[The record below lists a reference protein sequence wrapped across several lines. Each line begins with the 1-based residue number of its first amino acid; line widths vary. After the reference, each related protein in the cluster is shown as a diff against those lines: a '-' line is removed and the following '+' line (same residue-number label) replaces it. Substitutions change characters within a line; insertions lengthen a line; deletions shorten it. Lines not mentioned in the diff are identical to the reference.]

1 MNKQAWN
8 LTDLQ
13 SIPLNGAKVFTT
25 FCCGGGSSMGY
36 KRAGFEVVAACDI
49 DQEMQRHYVAN
60 LHPKKFF
67 LMPVKDLL
75 NQDLSQYVGI
85 DILDGSPPCSTF
97 STAGLREEA
106 WGKQKHFREGQA
118 SQVLDDLFFDFLNVA
133 EKIKPKVIIAEN
145 VSGMIKGNAKGYCK
159 MIFDRLRQI
168 GYDPQLFLINSADCG
183 VPQYRERVFFCA
195 KQSTIKKPKLILSP
209 KYKHVSCEE
218 ATSDLVIT
226 DKEWQENR
234 HTSETDL
241 IWWPKTRQGENYG
254 EATLRAGVTQKCWSC
269 KRLNSKTPSATLT
282 ATHSNIKHW
291 SEPRQCTLREWK
303 RLGSFPDDYR
313 CESENI
319 GKYMIGMSVP
329 PKMTEYVAHE
339 VFMQWI
345 A

>member
-1 MNKQAWN
+1 MNPHAWN

-13 SIPLNGAKVFTT
+13 SVPLNGAKVFTT

-36 KRAGFEVVAACDI
+36 KRAGFDVVAACDI
-49 DQEMQRHYVAN
+49 DEEMRRHYVAN

-97 STAGLREEA
+97 SYSGLREKA
-106 WGKQKHFREGQA
+106 WGKEKHFREGQA

-133 EKIKPKVIIAEN
+133 DKIKPKAIIAEN
-145 VSGMIKGNAKGYCK
+145 VKGIIIGNAKGYCK
-159 MIFDRLRQI
+159 MIFDRLRHI

-195 KQSTIKKPKLILSP
+195 KKSTIKKRKLILSP
-209 KYKHVSCEE
+209 KCRHVSCEE
-218 ATSDLVIT
+218 ATSDLIAT
-226 DKEWQENR
+226 EQENKENK
-234 HTSETDL
+234 HTAQTDL
-241 IWWPKTRQGENYG
+241 IWWPKTREGDKYENSV
-254 EATLRAGVTQKCWSC
+254 LRAGLKAKLWNS
-269 KRLNSKTPSATLT
+269 KRLNSRTPSNTLI
-282 ATHSNIKHW
+282 ATHTTINHW
-291 SEPRQCTLREWK
+291 SEPRKCTLREWK
-303 RLGSFPDDYR
+303 RLGSFPDDYK

-329 PKMTEYVAHE
+329 PKMTEYVARE
-339 VFMQWI
+339 VFAQWLS
-345 A
+345 